1 MINFVSYLYYPDRFR
16 ISYNAM
22 HKRFFRVSDDDEKER
37 RYFVRGFP
45 NMEDFILNRLMY
57 NALVDVDFDY
67 ASWLADTF
75 GVSVVGNVHPECH
88 VGVEDATE
96 SILDYIVT
104 VIQVPVGDEEE
115 LENVTSITRF
125 VLHHRTFS
133 TESEEAIRWLS
144 SLHDVDEELRDLDYF
159 GIPMLKVLMMT
170 KGSRVPDRDDN
181 DDDIEW
187 SDYVCA

>member
-1 MINFVSYLYYPDRFR
+1 
-16 ISYNAM
+16 
-22 HKRFFRVSDDDEKER
+22 
-37 RYFVRGFP
+37 
-45 NMEDFILNRLMY
+45 
-57 NALVDVDFDY
+57 
-67 ASWLADTF
+67 
-75 GVSVVGNVHPECH
+75 
-88 VGVEDATE
+88 
-96 SILDYIVT
+96 
-104 VIQVPVGDEEE
+104 
-115 LENVTSITRF
+115 VTSITRF
-125 VLHHRTFS
+125 VLHRRTFS